1 MTNKNLIISLIAT
14 ALLTVF
20 GFFLLRQDKLPPVQ
34 ITFLNEGN
42 VAVEI
47 SAEIAKTK
55 QELAKGLS
63 RRKEIPENQGML
75 FLFEEEQFLAFWM
88 KDTLIPLDL
97 IFLNKDK
104 QIVKIVKSA
113 QPCEG
118 ENCPSYFSDFES
130 QYVIETKS
138 GFCDKYQIN
147 EASAVDFSL

>member
-1 MTNKNLIISLIAT
+1 MINKNLIFSLAI
-14 ALLTVF
+14 LLLLVVF
-20 GFFLLRQDKLPPVQ
+20 GFFLFKPNKIITK

-55 QELAKGLS
+55 EQLSVGLS
-63 RRKEIPENQGML
+63 KRKDLPENQGML
-75 FLFEEEQFLAFWM
+75 FLFNEEQFLVFWM

-104 QIVKIVKSA
+104 QIVKIVHEA
-113 QPCEG
+113 QPCFG

-130 QYVIETKS
+130 QYVIEVLG

-147 EASAVDFSL
+147 EASTVNFLF